1 MNGENEGE
9 RRGKNGLNEM
19 RLIYIKLCAIL
30 GSFRMEIR

>member
-19 RLIYIKLCAIL
+19 RLIYKIVCNTWLSQN
-30 GSFRMEIR
+30 GN